1 MAILTF
7 VTHLF
12 SFERERRDLVHMQK
26 DKQNIVELKNAS
38 FLDQGYVNCHSG
50 QWLCFFNNSALNLN
64 LSSN

>member
-1 MAILTF
+1 MLFSSIKAIFF

-12 SFERERRDLVHMQK
+12 SFERERRDLVHTQK

-50 QWLCFFNNSALNLN
+50 Q
-64 LSSN
+64 